1 MALDNS
7 SEKFTDSAEDI
18 IKEEKKPYTASH
30 RKDDYVVVNTSP
42 IVGWVYDWSR
52 YIIFTLVFAVIILT
66 FFFRIVGV
74 DGRSM
79 MNTLM
84 DGDKMIVTSFMYT
97 PKDGDIVVISRAQ
110 KYDKAIVKRIIA
122 TEGQTLQIDYKNQR
136 VYVDGVLIDEPYVSS
151 ELKEGNAEI
160 PSVIP
165 QGKVFVMG
173 DNRFDSLDSRSIEIG
188 LIDVEN
194 IIGKAQ
200 CVVYPFKRMQMLYED

>member
-1 MALDNS
+1 MAKDNS
-7 SEKFTDSAEDI
+7 VEKFSNSVEP
-18 IKEEKKPYTASH
+18 KKDKTNYAASH
-30 RKDDYVVVNTSP
+30 KKDDYVVVNTSP

-52 YIIFTLVFAVIILT
+52 YIIITLVFAVIVLT
-66 FFFRIVGV
+66 FFLRVVGV

-79 MNTLM
+79 MNTLLH
-84 DGDKMIVTSFMYT
+84 GDKVVVTNFMYT
-97 PKDGDIVVISRAQ
+97 PKDGDIVVISHAE
-110 KYDKAIVKRIIA
+110 KYDKAIIKRIIA

-136 VYVDGVLIDEPYVSS
+136 VYVDGTLLDEPYVSS

-165 QGKVFVMG
+165 EGKVFVMG
-173 DNRFDSLDSRSIEIG
+173 DNRFDSLDSRSVEIG

-200 CVVYPFKRMQMLYED
+200 FILYPFDRMQFLYSE